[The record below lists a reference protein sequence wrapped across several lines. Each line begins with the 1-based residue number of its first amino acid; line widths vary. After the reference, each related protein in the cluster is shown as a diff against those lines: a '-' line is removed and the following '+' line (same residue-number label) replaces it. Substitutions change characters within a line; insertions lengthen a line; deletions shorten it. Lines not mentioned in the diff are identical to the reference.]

1 VPLFAITTM
10 RGPRWDS
17 GVGPREQ
24 ELWTEHAAFADELVA
39 RGVIVL
45 GGPVQDPDERVVA
58 LIAVE
63 ATDEAAV
70 NSLFADD
77 PWITAG
83 ILELKEVRGWT
94 VWLDGLGYYDR
105 TRTEGP

>member
-1 VPLFAITTM
+1 M
-10 RGPRWDS
+10 KGPRWDS
-17 GVGPREQ
+17 GAGPRGQ
-24 ELWTEHAAFADELVA
+24 KLWTEHASFADGLVA

-70 NSLFADD
+70 NSSFAED

-94 VWLDGLGYYDR
+94 VWLDGLGYRDR
-105 TRTEGP
+105 LHAESP

>member
-10 RGPRWDS
+10 RGPRWES
-17 GVGPREQ
+17 GAGPREQ
-24 ELWTEHAAFADELVA
+24 ELWTAHAAFADGLVG

-45 GGPVQDPDERVVA
+45 GGPVEDPDERVVA

-70 NSLFADD
+70 HSVFAGD
-77 PWITAG
+77 PWIAGG

-94 VWLDGLGYYDR
+94 VWLDGLGYRDR
-105 TRTEGP
+105 VRTEDP

>member
-1 VPLFAITTM
+1 LFAITTM
-10 RGPRWDS
+10 RGPRWES
-17 GVGPREQ
+17 GRGPREQ
-24 ELWTEHAAFADELVA
+24 RLWAEHAAFADGLVTS
-39 RGVIVL
+39 GVVLL

-70 NSLFADD
+70 HSVFAGD

-94 VWLDGLGYYDR
+94 VWLDGLDYRDR
-105 TRTEGP
+105 VRPEGP

>member
-10 RGPRWDS
+10 RGPRWES
-17 GVGPREQ
+17 GTGPREQ

-58 LIAVE
+58 LIAAE
-63 ATDEAAV
+63 ATDETAV
-70 NSLFADD
+70 HSLFADD

-94 VWLDGLGYYDR
+94 VWLDGLGYLDR
-105 TRTEGP
+105 IRTEGP